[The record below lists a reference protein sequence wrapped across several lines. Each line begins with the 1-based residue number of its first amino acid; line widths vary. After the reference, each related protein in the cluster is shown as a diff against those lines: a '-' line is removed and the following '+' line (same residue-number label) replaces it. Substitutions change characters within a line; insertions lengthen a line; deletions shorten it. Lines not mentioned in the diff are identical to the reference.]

1 MKTLWFILLP
11 GQRKAALVLLTLML
25 VGMALETLGIGLVI
39 PALALM
45 TQGDVMSQDGAVTRI
60 LAEWLGGDTQAQLVI
75 SGMSLLFV
83 VYFIKAFFLAL
94 LAWRQSIFVYGL
106 EASLSQR
113 LFAGYLRQPYTFH
126 LQRNSAQLIQYCVSE
141 VSQFSRG
148 AVRSAMTLIAEL
160 LVMIGI
166 GTLLFMVEPVGA
178 VLVTLTLGLTGSIF
192 HKFAKDRLVLW
203 GRARQYHEGL
213 RIQHLQQ
220 GIGGAKDVKL
230 MGRESDFLASYAFH
244 NEETAN
250 IYVCQTTLDALPRLW
265 LELLAV
271 IGLVVLVISM
281 LVQGKPVESLVP
293 TLGLFAAAAF
303 RLMPSTNRVLTTLQ
317 NLKYAF
323 PVIEVIAREIMLPA
337 APPFATGVAPLTLR
351 SCILLRNVGYKYL
364 DSAEPALKNVNL
376 QIEIGKSTGFI
387 GGSGAGKSTL
397 IDIIIGLLTPD
408 KGGLTIDGKNI
419 AEVLRGW
426 QNQVGYVPQT
436 IFLTDDTLRRNIAFG
451 LAETQIDDVAIAKA
465 IEAAQLSEFIGSLPE
480 GVNTLV
486 GERGVR
492 LSGGQRQRIGIARA
506 LYHDPAVLVL
516 DEATSSLDI
525 ATEREVMR
533 SVTALHGEKTILIV
547 AHRLSTVEHCDTIVR
562 LERGEVVQVGSPTQ
576 LLKAYQVSHAP
587 LDDHVELHENLNVK

>member
-11 GQRKAALVLLTLML
+11 AQRTAALLLLALML
-25 VGMALETLGIGLVI
+25 VGMVLETLGIGLII
-39 PALALM
+39 PALTLM
-45 TQGDVMSQDGAVTRI
+45 TQGDAMSQDSAVTLI
-60 LAEWLGGDTQAQLVI
+60 LAKWLDSNTQVQLVI
-75 SGMSLLFV
+75 SGMLLLFV
-83 VYFIKAFFLAL
+83 VYFIKAFFLAV
-94 LAWRQSIFVYGL
+94 LAWRQSTFVYGL

-113 LFAGYLRQPYTFH
+113 LFASYLRQPYTFH
-126 LQRNSAQLIQYCVSE
+126 LQRNSAQLIQYCVNE

-166 GTLLFMVEPVGA
+166 GTWLFMVEPMGA

-192 HKFAKDRLVLW
+192 HKFSKDRLVLW
-203 GRARQYHEGL
+203 GRARQYHEGQ

-230 MGRESDFLASYAFH
+230 LGRESDFLASYAFH
-244 NEETAN
+244 NEETAKV
-250 IYVCQTTLDALPRLW
+250 YVRQTTLDALPRLW

-281 LVQGKPVESLVP
+281 LAQGKSVESLVP

-323 PVIEVIAREIMLPA
+323 PVIEVIARELTLPA
-337 APPFATGVAPLTLR
+337 VPPLVAGVNPLTLR
-351 SCILLRNVGYKYL
+351 SCMLLSNVEYKYL
-364 DSAEPALKNVNL
+364 DSSESALKNVNL
-376 QIEIGKSTGFI
+376 QIQIGKSTGFI

-408 KGGLTIDGKNI
+408 KGCLTIDGKNI

-426 QNQVGYVPQT
+426 QNQIGYVPQT
-436 IFLTDDTLRRNIAFG
+436 IYLTDDTLRRNIAFG
-451 LAETQIDDVAIAKA
+451 LAEAQIDDLAIAKA
-465 IEAAQLSEFIGSLPE
+465 IEAAQLSDFIGALPE

-533 SVTALHGEKTILIV
+533 SVNALHGNKTILIV
-547 AHRLSTVEHCDTIVR
+547 AHRLSTVENCDTIVR
-562 LERGEVVQVGSPTQ
+562 LERGEVVQIGSPAQ
-576 LLKAYQVSHAP
+576 LLKTYAVSHAP
-587 LDDHVELHENLNVK
+587 

>member
-11 GQRKAALVLLTLML
+11 AQRTAALLLLALML
-25 VGMALETLGIGLVI
+25 VGMVLETLGIGLII
-39 PALALM
+39 PALTLM
-45 TQGDVMSQDGAVTRI
+45 TQGDAMSQDSAVTLI
-60 LAEWLGGDTQAQLVI
+60 LAKWLDSNTQVQLVI
-75 SGMSLLFV
+75 SGMLLLFV
-83 VYFIKAFFLAL
+83 VYFIKAFFLAV
-94 LAWRQSIFVYGL
+94 LAWRQSTFVYGL

-113 LFAGYLRQPYTFH
+113 LFASYLRQPYTFH
-126 LQRNSAQLIQYCVSE
+126 LQRNSAQLIQYCVNE

-166 GTLLFMVEPVGA
+166 GTLLFMVEPMGA

-192 HKFAKDRLVLW
+192 HKFSKDRLVLW
-203 GRARQYHEGL
+203 GRARQYHEGQ

-230 MGRESDFLASYAFH
+230 LGRESDFLASYAFH
-244 NEETAN
+244 NEETAKV
-250 IYVCQTTLDALPRLW
+250 YVRQTTLDALPRLW

-281 LVQGKPVESLVP
+281 LAQGKSVESLVP

-323 PVIEVIAREIMLPA
+323 PVIEVIARELTLPA
-337 APPFATGVAPLTLR
+337 VPPLVAGVNPLTLR
-351 SCILLRNVGYKYL
+351 SCMLLSNVEYKYL
-364 DSAEPALKNVNL
+364 DSSESALKNVNL
-376 QIEIGKSTGFI
+376 QIQIGKSTGFI

-408 KGGLTIDGKNI
+408 KGCLTIDGKNI

-426 QNQVGYVPQT
+426 QNQIGYVPQT
-436 IFLTDDTLRRNIAFG
+436 IYLTDDTLRRNIAFG
-451 LAETQIDDVAIAKA
+451 LAEAQIDDLAIAKA
-465 IEAAQLSEFIGSLPE
+465 IEAAQLSDFIGALPE

-533 SVTALHGEKTILIV
+533 SVNALHGNKTILIV
-547 AHRLSTVEHCDTIVR
+547 AHRLSTVENCDTIVR
-562 LERGEVVQVGSPTQ
+562 LERGEVVQIGSPAQ
-576 LLKAYQVSHAP
+576 LLKTYAVSHAP
-587 LDDHVELHENLNVK
+587 